1 MRLSISRLL
10 KTAAAFAIMGVAIT
24 TSPVMA
30 ELDGSM
36 RDQMEFLDFSEH
48 MIREGLYPK
57 TGHDVFD
64 RDKKGFV
71 RGIRPHNA
79 PMIYEPDVYTWEL
92 AMAEHNKKLALA
104 KPMAVAIP
112 VSPMVTPSPMTPPH
126 LLPAAPAPVQ
136 LTPIGPQAVMEN
148 QEMLPPNAN
157 ERMARMAYRARA
169 RGLYPGRDLRAEK
182 IKQKL
187 VDHMNSLG
195 QNSGYIPALMPALPK
210 GKAGDS
216 YDSEF

>member
-1 MRLSISRLL
+1 
-10 KTAAAFAIMGVAIT
+10 
-24 TSPVMA
+24 
-30 ELDGSM
+30 
-36 RDQMEFLDFSEH
+36 MEFLDFSEH

-57 TGHDVFD
+57 SGHDVFD

-71 RGIRPHNA
+71 RGVRPHNA
-79 PMIYEPDVYTWEL
+79 PTIYEPDVYTWEL

-104 KPMAVAIP
+104 RPVAVAAP
-112 VSPMVTPSPMTPPH
+112 MSTMVTPSPMTPPH

-148 QEMLPPNAN
+148 VGVLPPNAD

-169 RGLYPGRDLRAEK
+169 RGLYPGRDLRAEE

-187 VDHMNSLG
+187 INHMNTLG
-195 QNSGYIPALMPALPK
+195 DNSSSIPALMPALPQ
-210 GKAGDS
+210 GKVGDS
-216 YDSEF
+216 CDAEF